1 LDKRTLRREIFK
13 VRDALTR
20 AEIETKS
27 RAIAARL
34 YDLPAYRESRT
45 ILFFLS
51 FRSEVDTAPMVV
63 ASIARGKQVAVPK
76 AVPETRQLIPSL
88 LLDPQRDL
96 APGFYGIP
104 EPHPKSLRPLDPGA
118 LDLIIV
124 PGVAFDESGN
134 RLGYGGGYYDRFFPL
149 LKPRVPL
156 VALAFELQILSAVP
170 VDQWDRRVDYI
181 VTEKRLIAPDAG
193 NSTAP

>member
-1 LDKRTLRREIFK
+1 MDKRTLRREIFK

-88 LLDPQRDL
+88 LLIRSGSG
-96 APGFYGIP
+96 AGFYGIP
-104 EPHPKSLRPLDPGA
+104 EPHPKS
-118 LDLIIV
+118 
-124 PGVAFDESGN
+124 
-134 RLGYGGGYYDRFFPL
+134 
-149 LKPRVPL
+149 
-156 VALAFELQILSAVP
+156 P
-170 VDQWDRRVDYI
+170 VH
-181 VTEKRLIAPDAG
+181 
-193 NSTAP
+193 